1 MSKLVSG
8 AGKRL
13 FSIHM
18 YFHQQ
23 VKEPKISVIFR
34 GTEKNQRS
42 GGARLYRQCVFIFI
56 LRLGKTEKFVNN
68 EQRTNYTIAEKTLT
82 PEMMDPKNTY

>member
-8 AGKRL
+8 AGKRF

-42 GGARLYRQCVFIFI
+42 GGARLYRQCVFIFYI
-56 LRLGKTEKFVNN
+56 KAWEDRKIC
-68 EQRTNYTIAEKTLT
+68 Q
-82 PEMMDPKNTY
+82 